1 MELTTYSPDRY
12 LPDEPDIVLGRSIA
26 LLSLGSII
34 QELFAGYVGLLGVG
48 EGQDQTADA
57 EQSG

>member
-1 MELTTYSPDRY
+1 
-12 LPDEPDIVLGRSIA
+12 LGRSIA